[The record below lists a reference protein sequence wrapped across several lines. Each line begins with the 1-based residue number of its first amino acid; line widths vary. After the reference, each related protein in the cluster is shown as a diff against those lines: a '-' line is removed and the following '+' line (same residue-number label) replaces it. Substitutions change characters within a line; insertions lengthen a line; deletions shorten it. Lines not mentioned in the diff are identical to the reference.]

1 MHLIVAGLN
10 HKTAPL
16 DIREKCAFSK
26 IRVRDIY
33 REMKTSGIIDGAVL
47 LVTCNRTEIY
57 AAAKDIPEGFDLLVN
72 LLQPHSDID
81 LARFTQ
87 CIYQYSHHQTVAHLF
102 AVAAGLDS
110 MILGEQEILGQIRDA
125 YQTAVD
131 AQAEDSLLNMLFQT
145 ALHTGKKVRVETGI
159 NRYPVSVSSA
169 AVELCR
175 EIFETLDATQV
186 LVVGAGDTGGLAV
199 KHLIDSGVRSVIV
212 SNRSYDHAVEM
223 AEAVG
228 GRAVHFD
235 GIANELAHADI
246 VISCTAA
253 PHPVIRSD
261 NCGETL
267 HARKGREIVMI
278 DIAVPRDI
286 APELADIQGVFL
298 YDIDDLQNVVEKN
311 YKERLQAAHKA
322 RSIIEQDALKF
333 TEKLASFPL
342 VPVIQ
347 SLKQYA
353 EGVKEAELAKALAKL
368 SNISV
373 REQSVIASLAHG
385 LVNKLLHTPIAKMKE
400 KSINNQ
406 GHLYVDVIQDLFDLQ
421 IDEDNV
427 QTKTRNKRK

>member
-16 DIREKCAFSK
+16 DIREKCAFTK
-26 IRVRDIY
+26 IQVRDIY
-33 REMKTSGIIDGAVL
+33 RELKTSDSIDGAVL

-57 AAAKDIPEGFDLLVN
+57 AAAKDIPEGFDVLIK
-72 LLQPHSDID
+72 LLQPHAESDR
-81 LARFTQ
+81 ACFSQ
-87 CIYQYSHHQTVAHLF
+87 YIYQYAHHQTVAHLF
-102 AVAAGLDS
+102 AVTAGLDS

-131 AQAEDSLLNMLFQT
+131 AQAEDSLLNMLFQA
-145 ALHTGKKVRVETGI
+145 ALHTGKKVRAETGI

-175 EIFETLDATQV
+175 EIFGTLDATQV
-186 LVVGAGDTGGLAV
+186 LVVGAGDSGGLTV
-199 KHLIDSGVRSVIV
+199 KHLIDNGVRSVIV
-212 SNRSYDHAVEM
+212 SNRSYDHALEM
-223 AEAVG
+223 ALAVG

-235 GIANELAHADI
+235 GIADELANADI

-267 HARKGREIVMI
+267 QARKGREIVMI

-286 APELADIQGVFL
+286 APELADIRGVFL

-347 SLKQYA
+347 SLKHYA
-353 EGVKEAELAKALAKL
+353 EGVTEAELAKALAKL
-368 SNISV
+368 TGMSE
-373 REQSVIASLAHG
+373 REQSVISSLAHG
-385 LVNKLLHTPIAKMKE
+385 LVNKLLHAPIAKMKE

-421 IDEDNV
+421 IDEHNV
-427 QTKTRNKRK
+427 QTKARNKRK